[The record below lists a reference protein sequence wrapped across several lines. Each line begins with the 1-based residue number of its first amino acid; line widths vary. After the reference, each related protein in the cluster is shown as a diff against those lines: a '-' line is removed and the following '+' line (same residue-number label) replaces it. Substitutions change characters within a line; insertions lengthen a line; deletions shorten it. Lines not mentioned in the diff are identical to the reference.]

1 MWDSAS
7 LLASF
12 INVKGD
18 GRKVKQSQLELHKR
32 TGRGGCSS
40 PSRQKKLTFF
50 GQNWSTFRALQK
62 RKENLYLNVLTYLL
76 RSHIA

>member
-32 TGRGGCSS
+32 TGRGGGLQLPQSS
-40 PSRQKKLTFF
+40 KKMNF
-50 GQNWSTFRALQK
+50 FRAKLVDLSGTT
-62 RKENLYLNVLTYLL
+62 ET
-76 RSHIA
+76 